1 MKKITT
7 VLMTLPL
14 FLSTFAFGGCD
25 DKKNGEARP
34 EKIVLCDFEQFEPDF
49 QLMRLMNSFGA
60 VNVNKDA
67 QYVKSGETSAK
78 LQPIGN
84 YSSKTQPYAYIKTQ
98 SDRFEYD
105 YTDFTW
111 VKSISMWLYNTQ
123 ETPQKVEVG
132 LISIINNF
140 NSVGKTAC
148 STYMVDSGWNKIVV
162 YPDYDKLSFS
172 MNVSSVQGV
181 YFGFDNAG
189 VRDPE
194 EGPVYY
200 LDDVVLNMNQEQ
212 ATIDTDY
219 ELDEGEIANFERD
232 YQAGMVSYATPTDR
246 PAPDVFVVDAS
257 SEGIGAAK
265 GAKVLKVVAKKGAGW
280 PSIIIPQ
287 KIMEASG
294 FAKIPQTE
302 WANYVFRCDVYMAS
316 KLQLYTTIYSSTGTC
331 EAKQIPNTNS
341 KTGEWLS
348 MSIGFNN
355 VISTNEKHNAR
366 IFEKPG
372 KWTVSW
378 GGFTDEE
385 EKVFYLDNFRFEKI
399 S

>member
-1 MKKITT
+1 MKK
-7 VLMTLPL
+7 VLSLLTAVPL
-14 FLSTFAFGGCD
+14 MLSAFAFVGC
-25 DKKNGEARP
+25 K
-34 EKIVLCDFEQFEPDF
+34 EKTEESGNKQVVLCDFERFEPDF

-84 YSSKTQPYAYIKTQ
+84 YSTQTDPYAYIKTQ
-98 SDRFEYD
+98 SDRFKYD

-111 VKSISMWLYNTQ
+111 VNSVSMWIYNTQ
-123 ETPQKVEVG
+123 ETKQKMEVG

-148 STYMVDSGWNKIVV
+148 STYELETGWNKVVV
-162 YPDYDKLSFS
+162 YPDYDKLSFT
-172 MNVSSVQGV
+172 MDVTSVKGV
-181 YFGFDNAG
+181 YIGFKNAG

-200 LDDVVLNMNQEQ
+200 LDDVTLNMANEQ
-212 ATIDTDY
+212 IQIDTDY
-219 ELDEGEIANFERD
+219 ELEEGEVANFEYD
-232 YQAGMVSYATPTDR
+232 YQAGMVSYTTPVDR
-246 PAPDVFVVDAS
+246 IAPDVFVVDAS
-257 SEGIGAAK
+257 SEGIGASD
-265 GAKVLKVVAKKGAGW
+265 GAKVLKVVAKKGKGW
-280 PSIIIPQ
+280 PAVVIPQ

-294 FAKIPQTE
+294 FAKIPE
-302 WANYVFRCDVYMAS
+302 NERANYVFRCDVYMAS

-331 EAKQIPNTNS
+331 EAKQIPNTATT
-341 KTGEWLS
+341 TGKWMT

-372 KWTVSW
+372 KWSVSW
-378 GGFTDEE
+378 GGFDDEE
-385 EKVFYLDNFRFEKI
+385 EKVFYLDNFRYEKI
-399 S
+399 A

>member
-1 MKKITT
+1 MKK
-7 VLMTLPL
+7 VLSLLTAVPL
-14 FLSTFAFGGCD
+14 MLSAFAFVGC
-25 DKKNGEARP
+25 K
-34 EKIVLCDFEQFEPDF
+34 EKTEESGNKQVVLCDFERFEPDF

-84 YSSKTQPYAYIKTQ
+84 YSTQTDPYAYIKTQ
-98 SDRFEYD
+98 SDRFKYD

-111 VKSISMWLYNTQ
+111 VNSVSMWIYNTQ
-123 ETPQKVEVG
+123 ETKQKMEVG

-148 STYMVDSGWNKIVV
+148 STYELETGWNKVVV
-162 YPDYDKLSFS
+162 YPDYDKLSFT
-172 MNVSSVQGV
+172 MDVTSVKGV
-181 YFGFDNAG
+181 YIGFKNAG

-200 LDDVVLNMNQEQ
+200 LDDVTLNMANEQ
-212 ATIDTDY
+212 IQIDTDY
-219 ELDEGEIANFERD
+219 ELDEGEVANFEYD
-232 YQAGMVSYATPTDR
+232 YQAGMVSYTTPVDR
-246 PAPDVFVVDAS
+246 IAPDVFVVDAS
-257 SEGIGAAK
+257 SEGIGASD
-265 GAKVLKVVAKKGAGW
+265 GAKILKVVAKKGKGW
-280 PSIIIPQ
+280 PSVVIPQ

-294 FAKIPQTE
+294 FAKIPE
-302 WANYVFRCDVYMAS
+302 NERANYVFRCDVYMAS

-331 EAKQIPNTNS
+331 EAKQIPNTATT
-341 KTGEWLS
+341 TGKWMT

-372 KWTVSW
+372 KWSVSW
-378 GGFTDEE
+378 GGFDDEE
-385 EKVFYLDNFRFEKI
+385 EKVFYLDNFRYEKI
-399 S
+399 A

>member
-1 MKKITT
+1 MKKIISLLCAVSCLASGFIGVGCKEKT
-7 VLMTLPL
+7 VEEET
-14 FLSTFAFGGCD
+14 
-25 DKKNGEARP
+25 KKQV
-34 EKIVLCDFEQFEPDF
+34 VLCDFEKYEPDF

-84 YSSKTQPYAYIKTQ
+84 YAKQTDPYAYIKTQ
-98 SDRFEYD
+98 SDRFNYD

-111 VKSISMWLYNTQ
+111 VNSVSMWVYNTQ
-123 ETPQKVEVG
+123 ETKQKFEVG
-132 LISIINNF
+132 LISVINNF
-140 NSVGKTAC
+140 NSVGKTIC
-148 STYMVDSGWNKIVV
+148 STYELETGWNKVVV
-162 YPDYDKLSFS
+162 YPDYDKLSFT
-172 MNVSSVQGV
+172 MDVTKVQGV
-181 YFGFDNAG
+181 YFGFKNAG

-200 LDDVVLNMNQEQ
+200 MDDVILNMAQEQ
-212 ATIDTDY
+212 IPIDTDY
-219 ELDEGEIANFERD
+219 ELDKGEIANFEYS
-232 YQAGMVSYATPTDR
+232 YQAGMVSYTTPADR
-246 PAPDVFVVDAS
+246 IVPDVMVVDAS
-257 SEGIGAAK
+257 SEGIGAGN
-265 GAKVLKVVAKKGAGW
+265 GAKVLKVVAKKGIGW
-280 PSIIIPQ
+280 PSIVIPQ

-294 FAKIPQTE
+294 FADIPE
-302 WANYVFRCDVYMAS
+302 KERENYAFRVDVYMVS

-331 EAKQIPNTNS
+331 EAKQIANTATT
-341 KTGEWLS
+341 TGKWLT
-348 MSIGFNN
+348 MSIGFNK

-378 GGFTDEE
+378 GGFDDED

-399 S
+399 A

>member
-1 MKKITT
+1 MKK
-7 VLMTLPL
+7 VLSLLTAVPL
-14 FLSTFAFGGCD
+14 MLSAFAFVGCK
-25 DKKNGEARP
+25 DKTEESGNKQV
-34 EKIVLCDFEQFEPDF
+34 VLCDFERFEPDF

-84 YSSKTQPYAYIKTQ
+84 YSTQTDPYAYIKTQ
-98 SDRFEYD
+98 SDRFKYD

-111 VKSISMWLYNTQ
+111 VNSVSMWIYNTQ
-123 ETPQKVEVG
+123 ETKQKMEVG

-148 STYMVDSGWNKIVV
+148 STYELETGWNKVVV
-162 YPDYDKLSFS
+162 YPDYDKLSFT
-172 MNVSSVQGV
+172 MDVTSVKGV
-181 YFGFDNAG
+181 YIGFKNAG

-194 EGPVYY
+194 EGPIYY
-200 LDDVVLNMNQEQ
+200 LDDVTLNMANEQ
-212 ATIDTDY
+212 IQIDTDY
-219 ELDEGEIANFERD
+219 ELDEGEVANFEYD
-232 YQAGMVSYATPTDR
+232 YQAGMVSYTTPVDR
-246 PAPDVFVVDAS
+246 IAPDVFVVDAS
-257 SEGIGAAK
+257 SEGIGASD
-265 GAKVLKVVAKKGAGW
+265 GAKILKVVAKKGKGW
-280 PSIIIPQ
+280 PSVVIPQ

-294 FAKIPQTE
+294 FAKIPE
-302 WANYVFRCDVYMAS
+302 NERANYVFRCDVYMAS

-331 EAKQIPNTNS
+331 EAKQIPNTATT
-341 KTGEWLS
+341 TGKWMT

-372 KWTVSW
+372 KWSVSW
-378 GGFTDEE
+378 GGFDDEE
-385 EKVFYLDNFRFEKI
+385 EKVFYLDNFRYEKI
-399 S
+399 A

>member
-1 MKKITT
+1 MKK
-7 VLMTLPL
+7 VLSLLTAVPL
-14 FLSTFAFGGCD
+14 MLSAFAFVGC
-25 DKKNGEARP
+25 K
-34 EKIVLCDFEQFEPDF
+34 EKTEESGNKQVVLCDFERFEPDF

-84 YSSKTQPYAYIKTQ
+84 YSTQTDPYAYIKTQ
-98 SDRFEYD
+98 SDRFKYD

-111 VKSISMWLYNTQ
+111 VNSVSMWIYNTQ
-123 ETPQKVEVG
+123 ETKQKMEVG

-148 STYMVDSGWNKIVV
+148 STYELETGWNKVVV
-162 YPDYDKLSFS
+162 YPDYDKLSFT
-172 MNVSSVQGV
+172 MDVTSVKGV
-181 YFGFDNAG
+181 YIGFKNAG

-200 LDDVVLNMNQEQ
+200 LDDVTLNMANEQ
-212 ATIDTDY
+212 IQIDTDY
-219 ELDEGEIANFERD
+219 ELDEGEVANFEYD
-232 YQAGMVSYATPTDR
+232 YQAGMVSYTTPVDR
-246 PAPDVFVVDAS
+246 IAPDVFVVDAS
-257 SEGIGAAK
+257 SEGIGASD
-265 GAKVLKVVAKKGAGW
+265 GAKILKVVAKKGKGW
-280 PSIIIPQ
+280 PAVVIPQ

-294 FAKIPQTE
+294 FAKIPE
-302 WANYVFRCDVYMAS
+302 NERANYVFRCDVYMAS

-331 EAKQIPNTNS
+331 EAKQIPNTATT
-341 KTGEWLS
+341 TGKWMT

-372 KWTVSW
+372 KWSVSW
-378 GGFTDEE
+378 GGFDDEE
-385 EKVFYLDNFRFEKI
+385 EKVFYLDNFRYEKI
-399 S
+399 A

>member
-1 MKKITT
+1 MKK
-7 VLMTLPL
+7 VLSLLTAVPL
-14 FLSTFAFGGCD
+14 MLSAFAFVGC
-25 DKKNGEARP
+25 K
-34 EKIVLCDFEQFEPDF
+34 EKTEESGNKQVVLCDFERFEPDF

-84 YSSKTQPYAYIKTQ
+84 YSTQTDPYAYIKTQ
-98 SDRFEYD
+98 SDRFKYD

-111 VKSISMWLYNTQ
+111 VNSVSMWIYNTQ
-123 ETPQKVEVG
+123 ETKQKMEVG

-148 STYMVDSGWNKIVV
+148 STYELETGWNKVVV
-162 YPDYDKLSFS
+162 YPDYDKLSFT
-172 MNVSSVQGV
+172 MDVTSVKGV
-181 YFGFDNAG
+181 YIGFKNAG

-200 LDDVVLNMNQEQ
+200 LDDVTLNMANEQ
-212 ATIDTDY
+212 IKIDTDY
-219 ELDEGEIANFERD
+219 ELDEGEVANFEYD
-232 YQAGMVSYATPTDR
+232 YQAGMVSYTTPVDR
-246 PAPDVFVVDAS
+246 IAPDVFVVDAS
-257 SEGIGAAK
+257 SEGIGASD
-265 GAKVLKVVAKKGAGW
+265 GAKVLKVVAKKGKGW
-280 PSIIIPQ
+280 PAVVIPQ

-294 FAKIPQTE
+294 FAKIPE
-302 WANYVFRCDVYMAS
+302 NERANYVFRCDVYMAS

-331 EAKQIPNTNS
+331 EAKQIPNTATT
-341 KTGEWLS
+341 TGKWMT

-372 KWTVSW
+372 KWSVSW
-378 GGFTDEE
+378 GGFDDEE
-385 EKVFYLDNFRFEKI
+385 EKVFYLDNFRYEKI
-399 S
+399 A

>member
-1 MKKITT
+1 MKK
-7 VLMTLPL
+7 VLSLLTAVPL
-14 FLSTFAFGGCD
+14 MLSAFAFVGC
-25 DKKNGEARP
+25 K
-34 EKIVLCDFEQFEPDF
+34 EKTEESGNKQVVLCDFERFEPDF

-84 YSSKTQPYAYIKTQ
+84 YSTQTDPYAYIKTQ
-98 SDRFEYD
+98 SDRFKYD

-111 VKSISMWLYNTQ
+111 VNSISMWIYNTQ
-123 ETPQKVEVG
+123 ETKQKMEVG

-148 STYMVDSGWNKIVV
+148 STYELETGWNKVVV
-162 YPDYDKLSFS
+162 YPDYDKLSFT
-172 MNVSSVQGV
+172 MDVTSVKGV
-181 YFGFDNAG
+181 YIGFKNAG

-200 LDDVVLNMNQEQ
+200 LDDVTLNMANEQ
-212 ATIDTDY
+212 IKIDTDY
-219 ELDEGEIANFERD
+219 ELEEGEVANFEYD
-232 YQAGMVSYATPTDR
+232 YQAGMVSYTTPVDR
-246 PAPDVFVVDAS
+246 IAPDVFVVDAS
-257 SEGIGAAK
+257 SEGIGASD
-265 GAKVLKVVAKKGAGW
+265 GAKILKVVAKKGKGW
-280 PSIIIPQ
+280 PSVVIPQ

-294 FAKIPQTE
+294 FAKIPE
-302 WANYVFRCDVYMAS
+302 NERANYVFRCDVYMAS

-331 EAKQIPNTNS
+331 EAKQIPNTATT
-341 KTGEWLS
+341 TGKWMT

-372 KWTVSW
+372 KWSVSW
-378 GGFTDEE
+378 GGFDDEE
-385 EKVFYLDNFRFEKI
+385 EKVFYLDNFRYEKI
-399 S
+399 A

>member
-1 MKKITT
+1 MKK
-7 VLMTLPL
+7 VLSLLTAVPL
-14 FLSTFAFGGCD
+14 MLSAFAFVGC
-25 DKKNGEARP
+25 K
-34 EKIVLCDFEQFEPDF
+34 EKTEESGNKQVVLCDFERFEPDF

-84 YSSKTQPYAYIKTQ
+84 YSTQTDPYAYIKTQ
-98 SDRFEYD
+98 SDRFKYD

-111 VKSISMWLYNTQ
+111 VNSVSMWIYNTQ
-123 ETPQKVEVG
+123 ETKQKMEVG

-148 STYMVDSGWNKIVV
+148 STYELETGWNKVVV
-162 YPDYDKLSFS
+162 YPDYDKLSFT
-172 MNVSSVQGV
+172 MDVTSVKGV
-181 YFGFDNAG
+181 YIGFKNAG

-200 LDDVVLNMNQEQ
+200 LDDVTLNMANEQ
-212 ATIDTDY
+212 IQIDTDY
-219 ELDEGEIANFERD
+219 ELEEGEVANFEYD
-232 YQAGMVSYATPTDR
+232 YQAGMVSYTTPVDR
-246 PAPDVFVVDAS
+246 IAPDVFVVDAS
-257 SEGIGAAK
+257 SEGIGASD
-265 GAKVLKVVAKKGAGW
+265 GAKILKVVAKKGKGW
-280 PSIIIPQ
+280 PAVVIPQ

-294 FAKIPQTE
+294 FAKIPE
-302 WANYVFRCDVYMAS
+302 NERANYVFRCDVYMAS

-331 EAKQIPNTNS
+331 EAKQIPNTATT
-341 KTGEWLS
+341 TGKWMT

-372 KWTVSW
+372 KWSVSW
-378 GGFTDEE
+378 GGFDDEE
-385 EKVFYLDNFRFEKI
+385 EKVFYLDNFRYEKI
-399 S
+399 A

>member
-1 MKKITT
+1 MKK
-7 VLMTLPL
+7 VLSLLTAVPL
-14 FLSTFAFGGCD
+14 MLSAFAFVGC
-25 DKKNGEARP
+25 K
-34 EKIVLCDFEQFEPDF
+34 EKTEESGNKQVVLCDFERFEPDF

-84 YSSKTQPYAYIKTQ
+84 YSTQTDPYAYIKTQ
-98 SDRFEYD
+98 SDRFKYD

-111 VKSISMWLYNTQ
+111 VNSVSMWIYNTQ
-123 ETPQKVEVG
+123 ETKQKMEVG

-148 STYMVDSGWNKIVV
+148 STYELETGWNKVVV
-162 YPDYDKLSFS
+162 YPDYDKLSFT
-172 MNVSSVQGV
+172 MDVTSVKGV
-181 YFGFDNAG
+181 YIGFKNAG

-200 LDDVVLNMNQEQ
+200 LDDVTLNMANEQ
-212 ATIDTDY
+212 IQIDTDY
-219 ELDEGEIANFERD
+219 ELDEGEVANFEYE
-232 YQAGMVSYATPTDR
+232 YQAGMVSYTTPVDR
-246 PAPDVFVVDAS
+246 IAPDVFVVDAS
-257 SEGIGAAK
+257 SEGIGASD
-265 GAKVLKVVAKKGAGW
+265 GAKILKVVAKKGKGW
-280 PSIIIPQ
+280 PSVVIPQ

-294 FAKIPQTE
+294 FAKIPE
-302 WANYVFRCDVYMAS
+302 NERANYVFRCDVYMAS

-331 EAKQIPNTNS
+331 EAKQIPNTATT
-341 KTGEWLS
+341 TGKWMT

-372 KWTVSW
+372 KWSVSW
-378 GGFTDEE
+378 GGFDDEE
-385 EKVFYLDNFRFEKI
+385 EKVFYLDNFRYEKI
-399 S
+399 A